1 MLKIFRKNNEGGNN
15 IVFVLGI
22 ILALAGLFGFAIDSI
37 RYMHVRN
44 AVQQA
49 LDKSSVAWLT
59 SYNYA
64 SGNNSS
70 RRNQATQSAQ
80 IVYRD
85 NISYISDLI
94 YCPAGPCGNAISI
107 VGTPTATQVTLR
119 VTESMD
125 FVYFDTIKAPNGT
138 SLEEGLN
145 NNPKVSVYISESIIG
160 NPTIP

>member
-1 MLKIFRKNNEGGNN
+1 MLRIFRAKNENGNN

-22 ILALAGLFGFAIDSI
+22 ILALAALFGFAIDSI

-59 SYNYA
+59 AYNYA
-64 SGNNSS
+64 PGNHSS
-70 RRNQATQSAQ
+70 RVSTATQSAQ

-85 NISYISDLI
+85 NIGYISDLI
-94 YCPAGPCGNAISI
+94 YCPAGPCGNTIG
-107 VGTPTATQVTLR
+107 VLNPTSSSVTLI
-119 VTESMD
+119 VTEKMD
-125 FVYFDTIKAPNGT
+125 FVYFDTIKAPNGV

-145 NNPKVSVYISESIIG
+145 NNPNVSTYRSESIIG
-160 NPTIP
+160 NPAIP